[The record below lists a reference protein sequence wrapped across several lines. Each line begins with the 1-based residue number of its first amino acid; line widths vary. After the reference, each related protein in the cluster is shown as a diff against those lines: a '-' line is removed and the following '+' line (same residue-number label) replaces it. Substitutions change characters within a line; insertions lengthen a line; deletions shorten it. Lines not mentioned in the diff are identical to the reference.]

1 MNKDIISKK
10 YFVNPWLLFT
20 LRDLKNEA
28 KVEVNC
34 IYVNRYD
41 SNYIVNIVP
50 MDLDRWQL
58 AITVTGEYE
67 KVSYFDYLL
76 KQLLTK
82 CENLNKCLGIEK
94 ATEIIPIDK
103 DGLDYYALRKH
114 YKITFKD

>member
-1 MNKDIISKK
+1 MSKD
-10 YFVNPWLLFT
+10 NPWLLFT

-41 SNYIVNIVP
+41 SNYIVNIGP

-67 KVSYFDYLL
+67 KVLYFDYLL